1 LTGNNFFDKPEEII
15 KSLKKTDVISIF
27 FPYIKKTIL
36 IDKRSTGDEGSVIL
50 LTDMARTPRERILSL
65 QTLRPNFPAIEN
77 ILLIPWTRYVISLK
91 DSGVWEA
98 ICDTL
103 EKSATKSDTTDKIF
117 EQLTQLEKRSLI
129 NVING
134 SEFKTIWTRD
144 N

>member
-1 LTGNNFFDKPEEII
+1 MTGNNFFDKPEDII
-15 KSLKKTDVISIF
+15 TSLKNSDVISIF

-36 IDKRSTGDEGSVIL
+36 IDKRSTGDEGPLIL
-50 LTDMARTPRERILSL
+50 LTDMARTPRERVLSL
-65 QTLRPNFPAIEN
+65 QTLRPSFPQIDN

-91 DSGVWEA
+91 DSGVWKA

-103 EKSATKSDTTDKIF
+103 RESTTKSDLTDKIF

-134 SEFKTIWTRD
+134 SEFKTIWTRG

>member
-1 LTGNNFFDKPEEII
+1 MTGNNFFDKPEEII

-36 IDKRSTGDEGSVIL
+36 IDKRSTSDEGSVIL
-50 LTDMARTPRERILSL
+50 LTDIARTPRERILSL
-65 QTLRPNFPAIEN
+65 ETLRPNFPAIEN

-91 DSGVWEA
+91 DSGVWKA

-103 EKSATKSDTTDKIF
+103 EESTTKSDSTDKIF

>member
-1 LTGNNFFDKPEEII
+1 MTGNNFFDKPEEII
-15 KSLKKTDVISIF
+15 KSLKNSDVISIF

-36 IDKRSTGDEGSVIL
+36 VDKRSTSDEGSVIL
-50 LTDMARTPRERILSL
+50 LTDMARTPRERVRSL

-91 DSGVWEA
+91 DSGVWKA

-103 EKSATKSDTTDKIF
+103 EESTTKSDSTNKIF
-117 EQLTQLEKRSLI
+117 EQLIQLEKRSLI

-134 SEFKTIWTRD
+134 DGFKTIWTRD